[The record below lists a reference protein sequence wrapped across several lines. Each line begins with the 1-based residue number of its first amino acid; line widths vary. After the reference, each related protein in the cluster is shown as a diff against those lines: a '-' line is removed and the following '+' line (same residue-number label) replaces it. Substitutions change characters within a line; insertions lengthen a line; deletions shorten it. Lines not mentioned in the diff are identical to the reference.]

1 MKREDLLDH
10 TSRPQLRNWNIHTQF
25 TLTNTHTTWTGIQ
38 NLGKTLPS
46 RNVHLSPAAYK
57 SSVCTVQLLSGTDH
71 QDTGHWYTLL
81 RALRKSK
88 EKNSLI
94 GCPSRKWMLWM
105 ASPCLAL
112 RLSSQYLIMLCRS
125 CDTEKNRLQSIIM
138 FTKMYNPTRS
148 LNEMND
154 LFF

>member
-1 MKREDLLDH
+1 MDH
-10 TSRPQLRNWNIHTQF
+10 TSCPQLRNWNIHTQF

-38 NLGKTLPS
+38 NFGKTFPS
-46 RNVHLSPAAYK
+46 RNVHYICHQQHIHPQPAQSNYFQEQTIK
-57 SSVCTVQLLSGTDH
+57 ILRDLYMHT
-71 QDTGHWYTLL
+71 YRP

-94 GCPSRKWMLWM
+94 GCPSRKWMLWR

-138 FTKMYNPTRS
+138 FTKMYNPMRC

-154 LFF
+154 SFF